1 MVVVVFFSH
10 LHSSH
15 CRCSKCHFE
24 SLSKRPSVWPSVWQ
38 SMFNFLEGMEFI
50 FPSMEFIFPRW
61 NLFSLTGICFPSLEF
76 VFPQWNLF
84 SLKGICF
91 PLTKFISPQWYL
103 CNMRS
108 GMFHPVANWLFFQ
121 ARISGFIFPGLVI
134 VDKWRVDG
142 QRAYKE
148 RVLTLVSRQW
158 QFSLS
163 NINICKQFKLTLRS
177 STIFFSLWTDRL
189 WLGAAVTS
197 VVICEWHLLAL
208 HGHYTH
214 KSCMYMYMQVLSLPS
229 LYILTGTNGVRHV
242 AVCLKWSTS
251 WFHCKRQT
259 LRHTPHFHH
268 HLTDA
273 RSQGNF
279 NGHLRQCA
287 TCPTSFKGCFS
298 PFILIIK
305 LHLHFS
311 TGANAL
317 MR

>member
-1 MVVVVFFSH
+1 
-10 LHSSH
+10 
-15 CRCSKCHFE
+15 
-24 SLSKRPSVWPSVWQ
+24 
-38 SMFNFLEGMEFI
+38 
-50 FPSMEFIFPRW
+50 
-61 NLFSLTGICFPSLEF
+61 
-76 VFPQWNLF
+76 
-84 SLKGICF
+84 
-91 PLTKFISPQWYL
+91 
-103 CNMRS
+103 MRS
-108 GMFHPVANWLFFQ
+108 GMFHPLANWLFFQ

-134 VDKWRVDG
+134 DDKWRVDG

-214 KSCMYMYMQVLSLPS
+214 KSCMYMYMHVLSLPS

-242 AVCLKWSTS
+242 AVCLKITRSTS

-259 LRHTPHFHH
+259 PRHMSHCLHHFTDTRSDWQLVKSDGQLLAINLSQSEDSPTIMESYMYNNVLIRFDWHFSWLTDNLFCRHTE
-268 HLTDA
+268 
-273 RSQGNF
+273 R
-279 NGHLRQCA
+279 
-287 TCPTSFKGCFS
+287 
-298 PFILIIK
+298 
-305 LHLHFS
+305 
-311 TGANAL
+311 
-317 MR
+317 